1 MVVVTP
7 GIVSI
12 FEMARRT
19 AMPYRWSLA
28 AWITNGMTRGAVGFG
43 NWMYAAVFS
52 DGSVF
57 RQAQDFGKV
66 TISNAEAQDTEHP
79 TRKPTEYVQWI
90 VETFSKPKQWVID
103 PFLGSG
109 QTLLV
114 CEASGRRCIGG
125 ELDPKFCSEIVSRWE
140 AMAKAKAVKA

>member
-1 MVVVTP
+1 M
-7 GIVSI
+7 
-12 FEMARRT
+12 
-19 AMPYRWSLA
+19 
-28 AWITNGMTRGAVGFG
+28 
-43 NWMYAAVFS
+43 
-52 DGSVF
+52 
-57 RQAQDFGKV
+57 
-66 TISNAEAQDTEHP
+66 
-79 TRKPTEYVQWI
+79 
-90 VETFSKPKQWVID
+90 ID

>member
-1 MVVVTP
+1 M
-7 GIVSI
+7 II
-12 FEMARRT
+12 LF
-19 AMPYRWSLA
+19 
-28 AWITNGMTRGAVGFG
+28 
-43 NWMYAAVFS
+43 
-52 DGSVF
+52 
-57 RQAQDFGKV
+57 
-66 TISNAEAQDTEHP
+66 
-79 TRKPTEYVQWI
+79 
-90 VETFSKPKQWVID
+90 ETFSKPKQWVID